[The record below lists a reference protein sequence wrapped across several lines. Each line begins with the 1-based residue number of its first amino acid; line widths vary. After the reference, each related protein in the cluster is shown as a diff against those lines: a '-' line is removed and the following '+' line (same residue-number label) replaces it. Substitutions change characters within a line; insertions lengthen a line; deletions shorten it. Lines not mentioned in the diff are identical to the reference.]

1 MTRQWTIR
9 DFTPADYAGF
19 TAVHNACYPTYLHA
33 ASDLARW
40 DALREPKIRWRRWV
54 GEVAGQVVAWAT
66 YANSSHAYHPRKF
79 WLEVGVHPD
88 WRQQG
93 LGAALFDGVIAA
105 VAAFEPIVLR
115 SEVREDNR
123 VGRAFA
129 EARGFALEYR
139 EQESRLDIQA
149 FQPERFAPELA
160 RVAAAGIAIKSYTE
174 LAADPARDEK
184 FFALDQALLPDV
196 PSSDPFTPTDYAV
209 WRQRILESPRF
220 LPALN
225 MIALRHEDGEY
236 LGLSNLWQEET
247 PGRVETGLTGVRR
260 DCRKLG
266 IATALKVS
274 VLAAAKAAGYE
285 ATITWN
291 AETNKGM
298 LGINYRLGFVPQPAW
313 WMIEKVL
320 DAAALSASAGEEATA

>member
-1 MTRQWTIR
+1 MNAQRWTIR
-9 DFTPADYAGF
+9 AFTPADYDGHA
-19 TAVHNACYPTYLHA
+19 AVHNACFPTYLQS
-33 ASDLARW
+33 ASDFARW
-40 DALREPKIRWRRWV
+40 DSLREPKIRWQRWV
-54 GEVAGQVVAWAT
+54 GEAEGKVVAWAQYT
-66 YANSSHAYHPRKF
+66 NSQHAFHPRKF

-88 WRQQG
+88 WRRQG
-93 LGAALFDGVIAA
+93 LGAALFDTLVAA
-105 VAAFEPIVLR
+105 VSAFDPIVLR
-115 SEVREDNR
+115 SEVREDNT

-129 EARGFALEYR
+129 AARGFGLDYR

-149 FQPERFAPELA
+149 FDPQRFAAELA
-160 RVAAAGIAIKSYTE
+160 RVAAAGIAIKSYPE
-174 LAADPARDEK
+174 LVDDPARDEK
-184 FFALDQALLPDV
+184 LHALDQLLCEDV
-196 PSSDPFTPTDYAV
+196 PSSDPHTATDFDL
-209 WRQRILESPRF
+209 WRKQYLESPKL

-225 MIALRHEDGEY
+225 MIAVRGEEY
-236 LGLSNLWQEET
+236 VGLSNLWQEET

-266 IATALKVS
+266 VATALKVS

-298 LGINYRLGFVPQPAW
+298 LGINYRLGFEPQPAW

-320 DAAALSASAGEEATA
+320 DAAALSASAGQEAS